1 MKYKLIDLFLSIVTN
16 MYYMYIGN
24 IRVVS
29 VVIAFSKY
37 VKKNKIKQFT
47 GYKTYQVNHKLTF
60 STNIGLIPVVD
71 FYFSMS

>member
-1 MKYKLIDLFLSIVTN
+1 
-16 MYYMYIGN
+16 MYIGN

-47 GYKTYQVNHKLTF
+47 
-60 STNIGLIPVVD
+60 PV
-71 FYFSMS
+71 